1 MTATTAHLAALA
13 RALGGYPS
21 PALCREHLIPMR
33 ALSPTAVRSG
43 LDSTPPPHAVEAA
56 PFNTVIVGLTRGL
69 FAVID
74 AADLHLIAGYQWRV
88 NASGSSKMYAV
99 AGQSPKIIMHR
110 LILGVT
116 NGLFVDHINGDTLDN
131 RRCNLRPATASQ
143 NRANAGKSKSSAS
156 SKYRGVSWKKRDRRW
171 QAQIFHKGAC
181 HFLGYFLTEEE
192 AARAYDAAFLN
203 IHGEFA
209 RLNFQE
215 AA

>member
-1 MTATTAHLAALA
+1 MNQTTDH
-13 RALGGYPS
+13 G
-21 PALCREHLIPMR
+21 PALDRRSHGVSVPGAPMRATLSMR
-33 ALSPTAVRSG
+33 ALSPTAVRCG